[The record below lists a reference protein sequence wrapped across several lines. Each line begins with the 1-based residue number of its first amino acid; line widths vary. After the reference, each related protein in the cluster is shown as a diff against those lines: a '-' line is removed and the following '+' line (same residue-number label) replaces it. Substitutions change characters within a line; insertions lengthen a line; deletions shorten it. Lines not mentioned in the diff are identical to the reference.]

1 MPTATTTKSAMAGV
15 KRKSAPVKN
24 AHMKESKKPKIDS
37 GMKSALKT
45 KTKPAPVKKVEES
58 TDEDSEDSEDSD
70 SDGGVPLNFG
80 SYGQEN
86 VDEVDSEVQEKEEVD
101 SEDGPSTTDGLHP
114 ERAKAVVT
122 NSKYSHF
129 NSRISR

>member
-58 TDEDSEDSEDSD
+58 TDEDSEDSD

-80 SYGQEN
+80 SDGQEN
-86 VDEVDSEVQEKEEVD
+86 IDEVDSEVQEKEEVD
-101 SEDGPSTTDGLHP
+101 SEDGPSTKDGLHP

-122 NSKYSHF
+122 NSKDSHF